1 MQLTP
6 SFHALLQLFRYVFTA
21 PSFRLFV
28 LILTG
33 WALSCRHRF
42 ITECIFTAGQ
52 VGIGHWSCF
61 HRFFS
66 HYAWSLDTLCHTL
79 ARLIIARFAPTG
91 VILLSADDTLCRKR
105 GLGLFGAGMHHDPLM
120 SSKALKVFSW
130 GHDWV
135 VLAVV
140 LRLPW
145 WAPTKVFALP
155 LAFRLYVNRQ
165 GLAKGKKKARPPRRQ
180 RRGSAQQAAAAK
192 KKKWRR
198 PADPNHR
205 TRPELLVEL
214 LHLVAGWFPDRQF
227 VVCADTLYAGQSV
240 LRHLPANVD
249 LISQVHPQ
257 GVLYAP
263 PPPPTGQRGARRK
276 KGERL
281 PGLQAWADDG
291 SSPWQHLV
299 FDQYGLHA
307 TLQVKV
313 QQALYYRA
321 GQDRLLTIIL
331 TRDTKGK
338 RPDHRFYC
346 TRLDWGVREILSA
359 YASRWAL
366 EVTFE
371 GAKQVL
377 GLEDPANRLP
387 KAVRRTAPMA
397 LVLYSLVVL
406 WFDQAGHAWV
416 QFPVRPWYRRKRE
429 PSFQDMVT
437 TLRRQSWREQLARV
451 VPLNGPH
458 RKWLADLVEWAA
470 RVG

>member
-1 MQLTP
+1 MELTP
-6 SFHALLQLFRYVFTA
+6 SFRVLLQHFRPVFTA

-28 LILTG
+28 LIVTG
-33 WALSCRHRF
+33 WALSCRHRY

-52 VGIGHWSCF
+52 VGIGHWSCY

-66 HYAWSLDTLCHTL
+66 HYTWSLDGLCHAL
-79 ARLIIARFAPTG
+79 AQLLIERFVPDG
-91 VILLSADDTLCRKR
+91 PILLAGDDTLCRKR
-105 GLGLFGAGMHHDPLM
+105 GLGLFGAGMHHDPLF

-135 VLAVV
+135 VLALVV
-140 LRLPW
+140 RLPR

-155 LAFRLYVNRQ
+155 LVFCLYVNRQ
-165 GLAKGKKKARPPRRQ
+165 GLAKGKKAKQTKQQRQ
-180 RRGSAQQAAAAK
+180 RGGSGAALP

-198 PADPNHR
+198 PADANHR

-214 LHLVAGWFPDRQF
+214 LHLVAGWFPQRQF
-227 VVCADTLYAGQSV
+227 VACVDTDYAGKSV
-240 LRHLPANVD
+240 LRQLPANVD

-263 PPPPTGQRGARRK
+263 PPPPTGKRGARRK

-281 PGLQAWADDG
+281 PGLADWADDAA
-291 SSPWQHLV
+291 SPWQKLV

-313 QQALYYRA
+313 QQALYYTA
-321 GQDRLLTIIL
+321 GKDRLLTVIL
-331 TRDTKGK
+331 TRDLKGK

-346 TRLDWGVREILSA
+346 TRLDWSAQAVLSA

-387 KAVRRTAPMA
+387 KAVRRTAPVA
-397 LVLYSLVVL
+397 LVL
-406 WFDQAGHAWV
+406 
-416 QFPVRPWYRRKRE
+416 
-429 PSFQDMVT
+429 
-437 TLRRQSWREQLARV
+437 
-451 VPLNGPH
+451 
-458 RKWLADLVEWAA
+458 
-470 RVG
+470 

>member
-1 MQLTP
+1 MELTP
-6 SFHALLQLFRYVFTA
+6 SFRLLLQPFRPVFTA

-33 WALSCRHRF
+33 WTLSCRHRY

-52 VGIGHWSCF
+52 VGIGHWSCY

-66 HYAWSLDTLCHTL
+66 HYAWSLDGLCQSLAQTL
-79 ARLIIARFAPTG
+79 IARFAPEG
-91 VILLSADDTLCRKR
+91 PILLAGDDTLCRKR
-105 GLGLFGAGMHHDPLM
+105 GLHLFGAGMHHDPLF

-135 VLAVV
+135 VLALLV
-140 LRLPW
+140 RLPR

-155 LAFRLYVNRQ
+155 LVFRLYVNRQ
-165 GLAKGKKKARPPRRQ
+165 GLTKGKKGQSRPKKRSRGDGQAARPPR
-180 RRGSAQQAAAAK
+180 
-192 KKKWRR
+192 KKWR
-198 PADPNHR
+198 PTNPHHR
-205 TRPELLVEL
+205 TRPQLMVEL
-214 LHLVAGWFPDRQF
+214 LTLLAEWFPQRQF
-227 VVCADTLYAGQSV
+227 VACVDTGYAGKSV

-263 PPPPTGQRGARRK
+263 PPSPTGQRGARRK
-276 KGERL
+276 KGDRL
-281 PGLQAWADDG
+281 PGLQAWADDPAT
-291 SSPWQHLV
+291 PWQTLA
-299 FDQYGLHA
+299 FEQYGLHA
-307 TLQVKV
+307 TLRVKV
-313 QQALYYRA
+313 QQALYYTA
-321 GQDRLLTIIL
+321 GKERLLTIIL
-331 TRDTKGK
+331 TRDATGK

-346 TRLDWGVREILSA
+346 TRLDWSARDVLSA

-387 KAVRRTAPMA
+387 KAVQRTAPVA
-397 LVLYSLVVL
+397 LVLYSLIVL
-406 WFDQAGHAWV
+406 WFDTVGHTEV
-416 QFPVRPWYRRKRE
+416 RFPYRPWYRRKRE
-429 PSFQDMVT
+429 PSFQDMLT
-437 TLRRQSWREQLARV
+437 TLRRKSWSEKLAEV
-451 VPLNGPH
+451 VAASGPH
-458 RKWLADLVEWAA
+458 EKWVATVAEWAA

>member
-6 SFHALLQLFRYVFTA
+6 SFRHLLQNFRSVFTA
-21 PSFRLFV
+21 PAFRLFV

-66 HYAWSLDTLCHTL
+66 HYAWSLDDLCRVLTGL
-79 ARLIIARFAPTG
+79 LLRRFVPTG
-91 VILLSADDTLCRKR
+91 PVRLAADDTLCRKR
-105 GLGLFGAGMHHDPLM
+105 GLGLFGAGMHHDPLF
-120 SSKALKVFSW
+120 SSKAFKVFSW

-135 VLAVV
+135 VVALLVP
-140 LRLPW
+140 LPR

-155 LAFRLYVNRQ
+155 LLFRLYVNRQ
-165 GLAKGKKKARPPRRQ
+165 GVAKGKQKKTPKTAGPQ
-180 RRGSAQQAAAAK
+180 K

-198 PADPNHR
+198 PPGSNHR

-214 LHLVAGWFPDRQF
+214 LTLLAGWFPDREF
-227 VVCADTLYAGQSV
+227 VVCADSGYAGQSV
-240 LRHLPANVD
+240 LRHLPGNVD

-263 PPPPTGQRGARRK
+263 PQPTVPGQRGAPRK
-276 KGERL
+276 KGPRL
-281 PGLQAWADDG
+281 PDLQGWADDTG
-291 SSPWQHLV
+291 SPWHELT
-299 FDQYGLHA
+299 FDQYGLHT
-307 TLQVKV
+307 TLAVKV
-313 QQALYYRA
+313 QQALYYTA
-321 GQDRLLTIIL
+321 GKGRLLTILL
-331 TRDTKGK
+331 TRDRDGK

-346 TRLDWGVREILSA
+346 TRLEWGPRDILSA

-377 GLEDPANRLP
+377 GLEDAANRLP
-387 KAVRRTAPMA
+387 QAVRRTAPMA
-397 LVLYSLVVL
+397 LLLYSLVVL
-406 WFDQAGHAWV
+406 WFDEVGHEHV
-416 QFPVRPWYRRKRE
+416 QFPERPWYRHKRE

-437 TLRRQSWREQLARV
+437 TLRRLSWEEKIGEV
-451 VPLNGPH
+451 VSPTGPH
-458 RKWLADLVEWAA
+458 QKSVAAVVQWAA

>member
-1 MQLTP
+1 MELTP
-6 SFHALLQLFRYVFTA
+6 SFRALLQQFRPVFTA

-33 WALSCRHRF
+33 WALSSRHRF

-52 VGIGHWSCF
+52 VGIGHWSCY

-66 HYAWSLDTLCHTL
+66 HYVWSLDDLSQAL
-79 ARLIIARFAPTG
+79 ARLLIDRFAPDG
-91 VILLSADDTLCRKR
+91 PILLAGDDTLCRKR
-105 GLGLFGAGMHHDPLM
+105 GLGLFGAGMHHDPLF

-135 VLAVV
+135 VLA
-140 LRLPW
+140 LLIRLPR

-155 LAFRLYVNRQ
+155 LVFRLYVNHQ
-165 GLAKGKKKARPPRRQ
+165 GLAKGKKAKPAKNQRQPGGPKAARP
-180 RRGSAQQAAAAK
+180 K
-192 KKKWRR
+192 KKKWR
-198 PADPNHR
+198 PAHPNHR
-205 TRPELLVEL
+205 TRPQLLLEML
-214 LHLVAGWFPDRQF
+214 QLVAGWFPERQF
-227 VVCADTLYAGQSV
+227 IICADSAYGGQSV
-240 LRHLPANVD
+240 LRRLPANVD

-281 PGLQAWADDG
+281 LDLRGWADDAA
-291 SSPWQHLV
+291 SRWQELA
-299 FDQYGLHA
+299 FGQYGLHA
-307 TLQVKV
+307 TLRVKV
-313 QQALYYRA
+313 QQALYYTA
-321 GQDRLLTIIL
+321 GKDRLLTIIL
-331 TRDTKGK
+331 TRDATGK

-346 TRLDWGVREILSA
+346 TRLDWSAREVLSA

-366 EVTFE
+366 EATFE

-387 KAVRRTAPMA
+387 KAVRRTAPVA
-397 LVLYSLVVL
+397 LVLYSLIVL
-406 WFDQAGHAWV
+406 WFDTAGQEWV
-416 QFPVRPWYRRKRE
+416 RFPHRPWYRRKKE

-437 TLRRQSWREQLARV
+437 TLRRQCWEAKIAEV
-451 VPLNGPH
+451 VSPSGPH
-458 RKWLADLVEWAA
+458 EKWLAAVVEWAA

>member
-6 SFHALLQLFRYVFTA
+6 SFLALLPNFRGVFTA
-21 PSFRLFV
+21 PSFRLFA

-33 WALSCRHRF
+33 WMLSCRHRF

-52 VGIGHWSCF
+52 VGLGHWSCY

-66 HYAWSLDTLCHTL
+66 HYAWSLDGLCQVL
-79 ARLIIARFAPTG
+79 ARLLVRCFCPQG
-91 VILLSADDTLCRKR
+91 DILLAADDTLCRKR
-105 GLGLFGAGMHHDPLM
+105 GLNMFGAGMHHDPLS

-135 VLAVV
+135 VLALVI
-140 LRLPW
+140 RLPR

-155 LAFRLYVNRQ
+155 IALRLYTNRQ
-165 GLAKGKKKARPPRRQ
+165 GLAKGKP
-180 RRGSAQQAAAAK
+180 AK
-192 KKKWRR
+192 KSAKQGGPCQPKKWKR
-198 PADPNHR
+198 PADRNHR

-214 LHLVAGWFPDRQF
+214 LQQVAAWFPDRRLM
-227 VVCADTLYAGQSV
+227 VCADTAYAGKSV

-249 LISQVHPQ
+249 LLSQVHVQ
-257 GVLYAP
+257 GVLYAV
-263 PPPPTGQRGARRK
+263 PPPPTGGRGAPRK
-276 KGERL
+276 KGKRL
-281 PGLQAWADDG
+281 PDLKEWAEDG
-291 SSPWQHLV
+291 KWPWQELP

-307 TLQVKV
+307 TLHVKT
-313 QQALYYRA
+313 QQALYYTA
-321 GQDRLLTIIL
+321 GKDRLLTVVL
-331 TRDTKGK
+331 TRDLKGK

-346 TRLDWGVREILSA
+346 TRLDWDARTILSA
-359 YASRWAL
+359 YASRWAI

-387 KAVRRTAPMA
+387 KAVRRTAPVAM
-397 LVLYSLVVL
+397 VLYSLVVL
-406 WFDQAGHAWV
+406 WFELEGYKQV
-416 QFPVRPWYRRKRE
+416 RFPVRPWYRGKRE

-437 TLRRQSWREQLARV
+437 TLRRQSWEAKLAEV
-451 VPLNGPH
+451 VPAGSPH
-458 RKWLADLVEWAA
+458 EKWVAEVAELAA

>member
-1 MQLTP
+1 MELTP
-6 SFHALLQLFRYVFTA
+6 SFRALLQHFRPVFTA

-28 LILTG
+28 LLLTG

-52 VGIGHWSCF
+52 VGIGHWSCY

-66 HYAWSLDTLCHTL
+66 HYAWSLDSLSHAL
-79 ARLIIARFAPTG
+79 AQLLIDRFAPDG
-91 VILLSADDTLCRKR
+91 PILLAGDDTLCRKR
-105 GLGLFGAGMHHDPLM
+105 GLGLFGAGMHHDPLF
-120 SSKALKVFSW
+120 SSKALKVFAW

-135 VLAVV
+135 VLALL
-140 LRLPW
+140 LRCPR

-155 LAFRLYVNRQ
+155 LVFRLYVNHQ
-165 GLAKGKKKARPPRRQ
+165 GLAKGKKGKPSRTKR
-180 RRGSAQQAAAAK
+180 RRGGCGAALPTK
-192 KKKWRR
+192 KKKWR
-198 PADPNHR
+198 PANPNHR
-205 TRPELLVEL
+205 TRPQLLVEML
-214 LHLVAGWFPDRQF
+214 TLVAGWFPQRSF
-227 VVCADTLYAGQSV
+227 VACVDTGYAGKSV

-263 PPPPTGQRGARRK
+263 PPPPTGTCGRRRQ

-281 PGLQAWADDG
+281 PDAQGWADDAA
-291 SSPWQHLV
+291 SPWQTLV
-299 FDQYGLHA
+299 FAQYGLHA

-313 QQALYYRA
+313 QQALYYTA
-321 GQDRLLTIIL
+321 GKDRLLTVLL
-331 TRDTKGK
+331 TRDTTGK
-338 RPDHRFYC
+338 RPQHRFYC
-346 TRLDWGVREILSA
+346 TRLDWSAREVLSA

-387 KAVRRTAPMA
+387 QAVRRTAPVA
-397 LVLYSLVVL
+397 LVLYSLIVL
-406 WFDQAGHAWV
+406 WFDTAGHAWV
-416 QFPVRPWYRRKRE
+416 RLPERPWYRHKRE
-429 PSFQDMVT
+429 VSFQDMVT
-437 TLRRQSWREQLARV
+437 TLRRKSWEEKLTEV
-451 VPLNGPH
+451 VSPSGPH
-458 RKWLADLVEWAA
+458 GKWLATVAEWAA

>member
-1 MQLTP
+1 LELTP
-6 SFHALLQLFRYVFTA
+6 SFRALLQHFRPAFTA

-33 WALSCRHRF
+33 WALSSRHRF

-52 VGIGHWSCF
+52 VGIGHWSCY

-66 HYAWSLDTLCHTL
+66 HYVWSLDDLSRIL
-79 ARLIIARFAPTG
+79 ARLLIACFAPDG
-91 VILLSADDTLCRKR
+91 LILLAGDDTLCRKR
-105 GLGLFGAGMHHDPLM
+105 GLGLFGAGMHHDPLL

-135 VLAVV
+135 VLALLV
-140 LRLPW
+140 RGPR

-155 LAFRLYVNRQ
+155 FLFRLYVNRQ
-165 GLAKGKKKARPPRRQ
+165 GVAKGKKAKQAKKRRAAGH
-180 RRGSAQQAAAAK
+180 GSAAAK
-192 KKKWRR
+192 PKKKKGR
-198 PADPNHR
+198 PTNPNHR
-205 TRPELLVEL
+205 TRPELLVEMLTL
-214 LHLVAGWFPDRQF
+214 LSGWFPERPF
-227 VVCADTLYAGQSV
+227 VACVDTGYAGKSV

-263 PPPPTGQRGARRK
+263 PPPPTGKRGARRK

-281 PGLQAWADDG
+281 PDLTAWANDPTQ
-291 SSPWQHLV
+291 PWERLE
-299 FDQYGLHA
+299 FDEFGLHA
-307 TLQVKV
+307 TLQIKV
-313 QQALYYRA
+313 QQALYYTA
-321 GQDRLLTIIL
+321 GKDRLLTILL
-331 TRDTKGK
+331 TRDLTGK

-346 TRLDWGVREILSA
+346 TRLAWSAREVLSA

-387 KAVRRTAPMA
+387 RAVQRTAPMA
-397 LVLYSLVVL
+397 LVLYSLIVL
-406 WFDQAGHAWV
+406 WFDTVGHESV
-416 QFPVRPWYRRKRE
+416 RFPHRPWYRRKRE

-437 TLRRQSWREQLARV
+437 TLRRKSWEAKLTEV
-451 VPLNGPH
+451 VSPSGPH
-458 RKWLADLVEWAA
+458 EKWLATVVEWAA

>member
-1 MQLTP
+1 MELTP
-6 SFHALLQLFRYVFTA
+6 SFRGLLQHFRLVFTA

-52 VGIGHWSCF
+52 VGIGHWSCY

-66 HYAWSLDTLCHTL
+66 HYAWSLDHLSHTL
-79 ARLIIARFAPTG
+79 AHLLIDRFAPDG
-91 VILLSADDTLCRKR
+91 PILLGGDDTLCRKR
-105 GLGLFGAGMHHDPLM
+105 GLGLFGAGMHHDPLF

-130 GHDWV
+130 GHNWV
-135 VLAVV
+135 VLALVV
-140 LRLPW
+140 RCPR
-145 WAPTKVFALP
+145 WAPTRVFALP
-155 LAFRLYVNRQ
+155 VLFRLYVNRQ
-165 GLAKGKKKARPPRRQ
+165 GLAKGQKAKPSQKKAPRR
-180 RRGSAQQAAAAK
+180 RHGTAPVK
-192 KKKWRR
+192 KKKWR
-198 PADPNHR
+198 PPNPQHR
-205 TRPELLVEL
+205 TRPQLLVEL
-214 LHLVAGWFPDRQF
+214 LTLIAGWFPQRQF
-227 VVCADTLYAGQSV
+227 VVCVDTGYAGKSV

-263 PPPPTGQRGARRK
+263 PPPPTGKRGARRK
-276 KGERL
+276 KGDRR
-281 PGLQAWADDG
+281 PGLQAWADDATC
-291 SSPWQHLV
+291 PWQTLV

-313 QQALYYRA
+313 QQALYYTA
-321 GQDRLLTIIL
+321 GKDRLLTIIL
-331 TRDTKGK
+331 TRDLTGK

-346 TRLDWGVREILSA
+346 TRLDWSVPQVLSA

-387 KAVRRTAPMA
+387 KAVQRTAPVA
-397 LVLYSLVVL
+397 LVLYSLIVL
-406 WFDQAGHAWV
+406 WFDGAGHEWV
-416 QFPVRPWYRRKRE
+416 RFPYRPWYRQKRE
-429 PSFQDMVT
+429 VSFQDMVT
-437 TLRRQSWREQLARV
+437 TLRRKSWEEKLREV
-451 VPLNGPH
+451 VPANGPH
-458 RKWLADLVEWAA
+458 EKWLAAVAEWAA

>member
-1 MQLTP
+1 MQLIP
-6 SFHALLQLFRYVFTA
+6 SFLALLQNFRIVFTA
-21 PSFRLFV
+21 PAFRLFV
-28 LILTG
+28 LLLTG
-33 WALSCRHRF
+33 WTLSCRHRY

-52 VGIGHWSCF
+52 VGIGHWSRF

-66 HYAWSLDTLCHTL
+66 HYAWSLDELCRVL
-79 ARLIIARFAPTG
+79 ARLLVNRFCPTG
-91 VILLSADDTLCRKR
+91 PLLLAGDDTLCRKH
-105 GLGLFGAGMHHDPLM
+105 GLGLFGAGMHHDPLL

-135 VLAVV
+135 VLA
-140 LRLPW
+140 LLIRLPA

-155 LAFRLYVNRQ
+155 IAFRLYVNRQ
-165 GLAKGKKKARPPRRQ
+165 GLTKGKKNKRSRKAA
-180 RRGSAQQAAAAK
+180 SAK
-192 KKKWRR
+192 KRKWRR
-198 PADPNHR
+198 PDPRHR

-214 LHLVAGWFPDRQF
+214 LQLVAAWFADRQI
-227 VVCADTLYAGQSV
+227 VVSADSAYGGKSV

-263 PPPPTGQRGARRK
+263 PPAGQGVGRPRK

-281 PGLQAWADDG
+281 PDLKGWAEDG
-291 SSPWQHLV
+291 NRPWQELT
-299 FDQYGLHA
+299 FQQYGLHT

-313 QQALYYRA
+313 QQALYYAA
-321 GQDRLLTIIL
+321 GKDRLLTVIL
-331 TRDTKGK
+331 TRDKVGK

-346 TRLDWGVREILSA
+346 TRLDWSAQDVLSA

-371 GAKQVL
+371 GSKQVL
-377 GLEDPANRLP
+377 GLEDAANRLP
-387 KAVRRTAPMA
+387 QAVRRTAPMA

-406 WFDQAGHAWV
+406 WFDREGHEQWRI
-416 QFPVRPWYRRKRE
+416 PWRPWYRRKRE
-429 PSFQDMVT
+429 PSFQDMVS
-437 TLRRQSWREQLARV
+437 TLRRRSWEEKIGEV
-451 VPLNGPH
+451 VSVNGPQQ
-458 RKWLADLVEWAA
+458 KWVAEVTELMA

>member
-1 MQLTP
+1 MELTP
-6 SFHALLQLFRYVFTA
+6 SFRVLLQHFRPVFTA

-52 VGIGHWSCF
+52 VGIGHWSCY

-66 HYAWSLDTLCHTL
+66 HYAWSLDNLCYAL
-79 ARLIIARFAPTG
+79 AHLLIDRFAPDG
-91 VILLSADDTLCRKR
+91 PILLAGDDTLCRKR
-105 GLGLFGAGMHHDPLM
+105 GLGLFGAGMHHDPLL

-135 VLAVV
+135 VLALLV
-140 LRLPW
+140 RCPR
-145 WAPTKVFALP
+145 WAPTRVFALP
-155 LAFRLYVNRQ
+155 LLFRLYVNRQ
-165 GLAKGKKKARPPRRQ
+165 GVAKGKKAKTSRKRRL
-180 RRGSAQQAAAAK
+180 RDPGGAAAVK
-192 KKKWRR
+192 KKKWQ
-198 PADPNHR
+198 PPNPSHR
-205 TRPELLVEL
+205 TRPQLLVEL
-214 LHLVAGWFPDRQF
+214 LTLLAGWFPQRQF
-227 VVCADTLYAGQSV
+227 VACVDTGYAGKSV

-263 PPPPTGQRGARRK
+263 PPPPTGKRGARRK
-276 KGERL
+276 KGDRL
-281 PGLQAWADDG
+281 PGLQAWADDAAR
-291 SSPWQHLV
+291 PWQTLV
-299 FDQYGLHA
+299 FDQYGLHT

-313 QQALYYRA
+313 QQALYYTA
-321 GQDRLLTIIL
+321 GKDRLLRILL
-331 TRDTKGK
+331 TRDRTGK

-346 TRLDWGVREILSA
+346 TRLDWSAREVLSA

-387 KAVRRTAPMA
+387 KAVQRTAPVA
-397 LVLYSLVVL
+397 LVLYSLIVL
-406 WFDQAGHAWV
+406 WFDGAGREWV
-416 QFPVRPWYRRKRE
+416 RFPSRPWYRRKRE
-429 PSFQDMVT
+429 VSFQDMVT
-437 TLRRQSWREQLARV
+437 TLRRRSWEEKLAEV
-451 VPLNGPH
+451 VPANGPH
-458 RKWLADLVEWAA
+458 EKWVTSVAEWAA

>member
-1 MQLTP
+1 MQFTSSFLALLP
-6 SFHALLQLFRYVFTA
+6 SFRAVFTA
-21 PSFRLFV
+21 PTFRLFV

-33 WALSCRHRF
+33 WALSSRHRF
-42 ITECIFTAGQ
+42 ITECIFTSGQ
-52 VGIGHWSCF
+52 VGLGHWSRF

-66 HYAWSLDTLCHTL
+66 HYAWSLDDLSRVL
-79 ARLIIARFAPTG
+79 ARLLIGRFVPDGPIMLA
-91 VILLSADDTLCRKR
+91 ADDTLCRKR
-105 GLGLFGAGMHHDPLM
+105 GLGLFGAGMHHDPLL

-135 VLAVV
+135 VLALLV
-140 LRLPW
+140 RLPW

-155 LAFRLYVNRQ
+155 LLFRLYTNLQ
-165 GLAKGKKKARPPRRQ
+165 GVAKGKKNRCRTKK
-180 RRGSAQQAAAAK
+180 GAAK
-192 KKKWRR
+192 SKKKWRR
-198 PADPNHR
+198 PPGSSHR
-205 TRPELLVEL
+205 TRPELLVEMLTL
-214 LHLVAGWFPDRQF
+214 LAGWFPDRQF
-227 VVCADTLYAGQSV
+227 VVSADTAYAGKSV
-240 LRHLPANVD
+240 LRRLPANLD

-263 PPPPTGQRGARRK
+263 PPPKQAGQRGAPRK

-281 PGLQAWADDG
+281 PDLQGWAAD
-291 SSPWQHLV
+291 SNQPWQELT

-313 QQALYYRA
+313 QQALYYTA
-321 GQDRLLTIIL
+321 GKDRLLTVIL
-331 TRDTKGK
+331 TRDQTGQ

-346 TRLDWGVREILSA
+346 TRLDWDARAILSA

-387 KAVRRTAPMA
+387 RAVQRTAPVA
-397 LVLYSLVVL
+397 LTLYSLVVL
-406 WFDQAGHAWV
+406 WYDADGHRHV
-416 QFPVRPWYRRKRE
+416 QFPERPWYRHKRE
-429 PSFQDMVT
+429 ASFQDMVT
-437 TLRRQSWREQLARV
+437 TLRRLSWEEKIAEV
-451 VPLNGPH
+451 VPRDGPH
-458 RKWLADLVEWAA
+458 AEWVAEVAELAA

>member
-1 MQLTP
+1 MELTP
-6 SFHALLQLFRYVFTA
+6 SFRVLLQHFRPVFTA

-28 LILTG
+28 FLLTG
-33 WALSCRHRF
+33 WALSGRHRF

-52 VGIGHWSCF
+52 VGIGHWSCY

-66 HYAWSLDTLCHTL
+66 HYVWSLDNLSHAL
-79 ARLIIARFAPTG
+79 AQVLIERFAPDG
-91 VILLSADDTLCRKR
+91 PILLAGDDTLCRKR
-105 GLGLFGAGMHHDPLM
+105 GLALFGAGMHHDPLF

-130 GHDWV
+130 GHSWV
-135 VLAVV
+135 VLALVV
-140 LRLPW
+140 RGPW

-155 LAFRLYVNRQ
+155 LVFRLYVNQQ
-165 GLAKGKKKARPPRRQ
+165 GRAKGKKTKNKR
-180 RRGSAQQAAAAK
+180 RRGGRGATPPP
-192 KKKWRR
+192 KKWR
-198 PADPNHR
+198 PTNPNHR
-205 TRPELLVEL
+205 TRPQLMVEL
-214 LHLVAGWFPDRQF
+214 LHLVAGWFPDRQL
-227 VVCADTLYAGQSV
+227 VACVDTGYAGKSV

-263 PPPPTGQRGARRK
+263 PPPPTGKRGARRK

-281 PGLQAWADDG
+281 PDLQAWAADAA
-291 SSPWQHLV
+291 SPWQTLD

-313 QQALYYRA
+313 QQALYYTA
-321 GQDRLLTIIL
+321 GKDRLLTILL

-346 TRLDWGVREILSA
+346 TRLDWSARDVLAA

-387 KAVRRTAPMA
+387 QAVRRTAPIA
-397 LVLYSLVVL
+397 LVLYSLIVW
-406 WFDQAGHAWV
+406 WFDTVGHLELR
-416 QFPVRPWYRRKRE
+416 FPERPWYRRKRE

-437 TLRRQSWREQLARV
+437 TLRRKSWQDKLTEV
-451 VPLNGPH
+451 VAPNGPH
-458 RKWLADLVEWAA
+458 KKWLGTVVEWAA

>member
-6 SFHALLQLFRYVFTA
+6 SFHALLQNFRVVFTA

-28 LILTG
+28 LLLTG
-33 WALSCRHRF
+33 WTLSCRHRF

-52 VGIGHWSCF
+52 VGRGHWSRF

-66 HYAWSLDTLCHTL
+66 HYAWSLDDLCQVL
-79 ARLIIARFAPTG
+79 ARLLVNRFCPQG
-91 VILLSADDTLCRKR
+91 PLLLAADDTLCRKR
-105 GLGLFGAGMHHDPLM
+105 GLGLFGAGMHHDPLL

-135 VLAVV
+135 VLA
-140 LRLPW
+140 LLIRLPP

-165 GLAKGKKKARPPRRQ
+165 GLTKGKKK
-180 RRGSAQQAAAAK
+180 SATRKSTSATK
-192 KKKWRR
+192 PKWRR
-198 PADPNHR
+198 NADHR

-214 LHLVAGWFPDRQF
+214 LCLVAAWFPQRRL
-227 VVCADTLYAGQSV
+227 VVSADSTYGGRSV

-263 PPPPTGQRGARRK
+263 PPPRSKRSGRPRK

-281 PGLQAWADDG
+281 PSLKEWADD
-291 SSPWQHLV
+291 SSSSWQELA
-299 FDQYGLHA
+299 FDQYGLHT
-307 TLQVKV
+307 TLAVKV
-313 QQALYYRA
+313 RQALYYAA
-321 GQDRLLTIIL
+321 GKDRLLTVIL
-331 TRDTKGK
+331 TRDQKGK

-346 TRLDWGVREILSA
+346 TRLDWDVRQVLSA

-371 GAKQVL
+371 GGKQFL
-377 GLEDPANRLP
+377 GLEDAANRLP
-387 KAVRRTAPMA
+387 RAVQRTAPMA
-397 LVLYSLVVL
+397 LVLYSLVML
-406 WFDQAGHAWV
+406 WFDAEGYRQV
-416 QFPVRPWYRRKRE
+416 RFPERPWYRRKRE
-429 PSFQDMVT
+429 PSLQDMVS
-437 TLRRQSWREQLARV
+437 TLRRLSWEGKISEV
-451 VPLNGPH
+451 VSPGGPQG
-458 RKWLADLVEWAA
+458 KWVAEVTELMA